1 MVYKRNPIKSERLCS
16 LCRKL
21 IGLNN
26 NFQNTYINQWLERT
40 LDDSAIRRM
49 DIPEAFL
56 LIDSILDLTNQITRQ
71 DYNQKNTRPL
81 TFYPNKIKELLD
93 EEMQFIVTEKIIID
107 LVKK

>member
-56 LIDSILDLTNQITRQ
+56 LTDAILDLTNEITRQ
-71 DYNQKNTRPL
+71 DYDNTTTRPL
-81 TFYPNKIKELLD
+81 TFYPNKIKKILD
-93 EEMQFIVTEKIIID
+93 DEMPFLVTEKIIID
-107 LVKK
+107 LVKT